1 MWGSCG
7 GLFPQPGVGQG
18 GELEKLIKKNR
29 GVASGGEFELP
40 ISQIP
45 TPFPLSPFWGGGGGV
60 VVNIDRH
67 MHNNSREIT
76 SGFHRLYTST

>member
-40 ISQIP
+40 
-45 TPFPLSPFWGGGGGV
+45 V
-60 VVNIDRH
+60 C
-67 MHNNSREIT
+67 
-76 SGFHRLYTST
+76 